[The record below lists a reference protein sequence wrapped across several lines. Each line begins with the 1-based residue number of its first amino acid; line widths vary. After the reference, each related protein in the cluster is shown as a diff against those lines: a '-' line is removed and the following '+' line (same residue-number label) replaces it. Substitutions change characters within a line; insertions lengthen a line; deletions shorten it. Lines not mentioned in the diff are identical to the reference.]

1 MSARQPLPPTYFWG
15 AVLLMV
21 GLHFLCPIR
30 RLIALPYG
38 LIGVAPMLVG
48 LLANIFCSNAFNRRK
63 TTVKPFEQSSHL
75 VTNGLY
81 RFSRHPMYAGMVL
94 VLVGLAV
101 LLGSI
106 TPAVVIP
113 AFVLVIK
120 KTFVD
125 AEETALEETFGDAYL
140 EYKHRVKRWI

>member
-1 MSARQPLPPTYFWG
+1 MRPKQPLPPTYFWG
-15 AVLLMV
+15 AVLVMV
-21 GLHFLCPIR
+21 ALHFLCPIR

-48 LLANIFCSNAFNRRK
+48 LLVNIWSSNAFNRRK
-63 TTVKPFEQSSHL
+63 TTVKPFEQSTHL
-75 VTNGLY
+75 ITDGLY

-106 TPAVVIP
+106 TPVVVIP
-113 AFVLVIK
+113 AFVLVIGK
-120 KTFVD
+120 KFIDT
-125 AEETALEETFGDAYL
+125 EEAALEETFGDAYR
-140 EYKHRVKRWI
+140 EYKRRVRRWI